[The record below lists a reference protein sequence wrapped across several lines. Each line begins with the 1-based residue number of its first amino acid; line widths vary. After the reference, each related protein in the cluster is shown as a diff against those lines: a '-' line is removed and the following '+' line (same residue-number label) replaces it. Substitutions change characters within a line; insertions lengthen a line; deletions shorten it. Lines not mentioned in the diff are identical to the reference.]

1 MIIRRAFIKLLYI
14 SDVIYALRAGQSGT
28 DIGIDFIRINMYYYK
43 CVRSYFDDLSSH
55 RFGIR
60 ITVDPDDINLFAFK
74 FECMR
79 SSDLVSNMVGVEWS
93 NGDWDS
99 DDCVESECVL
109 Y

>member
-1 MIIRRAFIKLLYI
+1 MI
-14 SDVIYALRAGQSGT
+14 RAGQCWADNGV
-28 DIGIDFIRINMYYYK
+28 DFLFALNYYK

-60 ITVDPDDINLFAFK
+60 ITVDPDDVNLFAFK

-99 DDCVESECVL
+99 DDGVENDSVL